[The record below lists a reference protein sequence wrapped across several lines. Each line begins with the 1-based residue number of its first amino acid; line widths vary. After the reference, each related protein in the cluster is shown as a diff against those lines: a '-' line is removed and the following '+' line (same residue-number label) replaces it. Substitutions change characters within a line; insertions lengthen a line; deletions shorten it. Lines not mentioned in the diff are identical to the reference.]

1 MTNYGYWRMLAV
13 AVVAALACGCASVLR
28 GSVGDAVDH
37 GGSLVSE
44 EGQIAF
50 TRATSFDSDFEAD
63 IYTIDVDGSRERRVT
78 DSLGLDGFPAWS
90 PDGERIAFTS
100 DVGPDKDTWDDE
112 EIFSMNADGSGRKRL
127 TDISGNDHWPPS
139 WSPDGTRIAFTSD
152 GTAQRGEIYAMNA
165 DGSGLTWLTYAR
177 AYDAFPACRP

>member
-1 MTNYGYWRMLAV
+1 MMNHGYWRMLAV
-13 AVVAALACGCASVLR
+13 AVVAAVACGCAGVLR

-78 DSLGLDGFPAWS
+78 DSPGLDGFPAWS

-100 DVGPDKDTWDDE
+100 DRDGGTRDLYAMD
-112 EIFSMNADGSGRKRL
+112 ADGSRQTRL
-127 TDISGNDHWPPS
+127 TNMPEDEAGPA
-139 WSPDGTRIAFTSD
+139 WSPDGEQIAFV
-152 GTAQRGEIYAMNA
+152 
-165 DGSGLTWLTYAR
+165 SGFNG
-177 AYDAFPACRP
+177 DDPSI